1 MMYSER
7 EIRNS
12 FSPAKCP
19 CCGKDILIPKDLD
32 EVYCFYC
39 GKQFLSDAAR
49 QYAAASTL
57 HGKSSQ
63 PKIQVTTD
71 RTSPAHPMPHMM
83 TIRQVAETGVMSE
96 STLRILLKQ
105 KRIPAVYVGIKA
117 LINYDKLIE
126 FLGTD
131 SPDPTE

>member
-1 MMYSER
+1 MTFNER

-19 CCGKDILIPKDLD
+19 CCGKDIMIPRDPT
-32 EVYCFYC
+32 EVFCSYC

-49 QYAAASTL
+49 QYASASML
-57 HGKSSQ
+57 YGKSSQ
-63 PKIQVTTD
+63 PKIQISTEK
-71 RTSPAHPMPHMM
+71 TSPAHPMPHMM

-105 KRIPAVYVGIKA
+105 KRIPAVYVGNKA

-131 SPDPTE
+131 SPDPSE